1 MFSTSYMSAED
12 DEWLLLLHRRT
23 LSSTRPCILHCLP
36 LYQSCGNVYNFIDM
50 KLAIYSGHGNKKKI
64 MKTNRTGQPD
74 KVKSN
79 LWSVIVMLSWCAS
92 LLPVSL
98 QSVCLFN
105 LAGRNLASISLSA
118 FYIPAFWFCDSLS
131 EKTWE
136 WNTTHVI
143 YCVW

>member
-1 MFSTSYMSAED
+1 MFSTSHMSAED

-79 LWSVIVMLSWCAS
+79 LLSVIVMLSWCAS
-92 LLPVSL
+92 LLSVSL

-118 FYIPAFWFCDSLS
+118 FNIPAFWFCDSLS

-143 YCVW
+143 YCLW